1 MIMSSLPFVI
11 PSHQGELMEGVLSDM
26 GLGSATLSLPLRS
39 QLCHLCPRMPPALSA
54 LGQRLRRSMSAP
66 PTPPHTALLKATSPT
81 PYRMGPLASSPF
93 QLPIPDPFPR
103 LALSLSK
110 GGPPIWEVWGSEGQL
125 ITKFDCFLEFL
136 KCEKEISPGDP
147 QRRRHQQCWVL
158 WVMCYQGDFR
168 EYLFL
173 IPHSLGH
180 SLDC

>member
-11 PSHQGELMEGVLSDM
+11 PSHQGKLMEGVLSDM

-39 QLCHLCPRMPPALSA
+39 QLWRLCPRMPPALSE
-54 LGQRLRRSMSAP
+54 LGQRLRRSMSG
-66 PTPPHTALLKATSPT
+66 SPSHCPSQGYFT
-81 PYRMGPLASSPF
+81 NSLQDGISNL
-93 QLPIPDPFPR
+93 LPISVAHSRPLPR

-158 WVMCYQGDFR
+158 WVMYYQGDLR